1 MAGEK
6 KNWFQVAQD
15 RIQIAGTK
23 LGQNPEITE
32 ILRNPQRTLSVS
44 IPVRMDDG
52 TTKVFQGFRCQHNDA
67 VGPTKGGI
75 RFHQDETLED
85 VKALATLM
93 TLKCAVVGLPYGGG
107 KGGIV
112 VDPTKLS
119 TGELERLSRGYIRA
133 LGTFVGPDR
142 DVPAPDVNTTGQIM
156 AWMVDEYSKLTGH
169 NTFALM
175 TGKPLIL
182 GGSLGRTA
190 ATGLGGVY
198 CLRLAAKKMGMSLK
212 GATVAVEGFGNV
224 GFYAAKILREEDG
237 AKIVA
242 ITMVSGGV
250 YDPKGIDPDD
260 LKAYENKNG
269 TVKGYKGL
277 DNVSNEQLRAL
288 DVDIYIPA
296 ALQNAILKDNAKD
309 VKAKIVVELANGGV
323 NPDADEILEKNGA
336 FVIPDILGNAGG
348 VTVSYF
354 EWVQNNYGYYWSE
367 KEVNEKLERVIRACP
382 QYVHHAQGRQD
393 HDEDGR
399 RHGRSRAYRRGRQDS
414 RLGSLIDSSS
424 FWRAC
429 V

>member
-6 KNWFQVAQD
+6 KNWFQVAQE
-15 RIQIAGTK
+15 RIQVAGAK
-23 LGQNPEITE
+23 LGQSAEITE
-32 ILRNPQRTLSVS
+32 IIRNPQRTLCVS

-112 VDPTKLS
+112 VDPAKLS
-119 TGELERLSRGYIRA
+119 AGELERLARGYVRA
-133 LGTFVGPDR
+133 LGTFIGPDK
-142 DVPAPDVNTTGQIM
+142 DVPAPDVNTNGQIM
-156 AWMVDEYSKLTGH
+156 AWMIDEYSKITGH
-169 NTFALM
+169 NTPALM

-182 GGSLGRTA
+182 GGSVGRTA

-198 CLRLAAKKMGMSLK
+198 CLRIAAKKLGMSLK
-212 GATVAVEGFGNV
+212 GATIAIEGFGNV
-224 GFYAAKILREEDG
+224 GFYAAKILHNEDG

-242 ITMVSGGV
+242 ITMVNGGV
-250 YDPKGIDPDD
+250 YDPKGIDPED

-277 DNVSNEQLRAL
+277 DNISNEQLRAL
-288 DVDIYIPA
+288 DVDVYIPA
-296 ALQNAILKDNAKD
+296 ALQNALYRENAKD

-323 NPDADEILEKNGA
+323 NPDADETLEKNGS
-336 FVIPDILGNAGG
+336 FVVPDILGNAGG

-367 KEVNEKLERVIRACP
+367 KEVNEKLDRVMSEAFERV
-382 QYVHHAQGRQD
+382 YVMYSKHKADKVTMRMAADMVAVERVG
-393 HDEDGR
+393 E
-399 RHGRSRAYRRGRQDS
+399 AIKTRG
-414 RLGSLIDSSS
+414 
-424 FWRAC
+424 WVA
-429 V
+429 

>member
-6 KNWFQVAQD
+6 KNWFQVAQE
-15 RIQIAGTK
+15 RIQIAGAK
-23 LGQNPEITE
+23 LGQSAEITE
-32 ILRNPQRTLSVS
+32 IIRNPQRTLCVS

-112 VDPTKLS
+112 VDPAKLS
-119 TGELERLSRGYIRA
+119 AGELERLARGYVRA
-133 LGTFVGPDR
+133 LGTFIGPDK
-142 DVPAPDVNTTGQIM
+142 DVPAPDVNTNGQIM
-156 AWMVDEYSKLTGH
+156 AWMIDEYSKITGH
-169 NTFALM
+169 NTPALM

-182 GGSLGRTA
+182 GGSVGRTA

-198 CLRLAAKKMGMSLK
+198 CLRIAAKKLGMSLK
-212 GATVAVEGFGNV
+212 GATIAIEGFGNV
-224 GFYAAKILREEDG
+224 GFYAAKILHNEDG

-242 ITMVSGGV
+242 ITMVNGGV
-250 YDPKGIDPDD
+250 YDPKGIDPED

-277 DNVSNEQLRAL
+277 DNISNEQLRAL
-288 DVDIYIPA
+288 DVDVYIPA
-296 ALQNAILKDNAKD
+296 ALQNALYKENAKD

-323 NPDADEILEKNGA
+323 NPDADETLEKNGS
-336 FVIPDILGNAGG
+336 FVVPDILGNAGG

-367 KEVNEKLERVIRACP
+367 KEVNEKLDRVMSEAFERVYDMYSKHKADKVTMRMAADMVAVERVGEAIKT
-382 QYVHHAQGRQD
+382 
-393 HDEDGR
+393 
-399 RHGRSRAYRRGRQDS
+399 RG
-414 RLGSLIDSSS
+414 
-424 FWRAC
+424 WVA
-429 V
+429 

>member
-32 ILRNPQRTLSVS
+32 ILRNPLRTLSVS

-142 DVPAPDVNTTGQIM
+142 DVPAPDVNTNGQIM
-156 AWMVDEYSKLTGH
+156 AWMIDEYSKLTGH
-169 NTFALM
+169 NTPALM

-212 GATVAVEGFGNV
+212 GATIAVEGFGNV
-224 GFYAAKILREEDG
+224 GFYASRILHEEDG

-242 ITMVSGGV
+242 ITMVNGGV

-260 LKAYENKNG
+260 LKAYETKNG

-288 DVDIYIPA
+288 DVDVYIPA
-296 ALQNAILKDNAKD
+296 ALQNAIFRDNAKD

-323 NPDADEILEKNGA
+323 NPDADEILEKNGV
-336 FVIPDILGNAGG
+336 FVVPDILGNAGG

-367 KEVNEKLERVIRACP
+367 KEVNEKLDRVMTEAFDRVYSMYTKHKTDKVTMRMAADMVAVDRVGEAVKIRGW
-382 QYVHHAQGRQD
+382 VG
-393 HDEDGR
+393 
-399 RHGRSRAYRRGRQDS
+399 
-414 RLGSLIDSSS
+414 
-424 FWRAC
+424 
-429 V
+429 

>member
-1 MAGEK
+1 
-6 KNWFQVAQD
+6 
-15 RIQIAGTK
+15 
-23 LGQNPEITE
+23 
-32 ILRNPQRTLSVS
+32 
-44 IPVRMDDG
+44 
-52 TTKVFQGFRCQHNDA
+52 
-67 VGPTKGGI
+67 
-75 RFHQDETLED
+75 
-85 VKALATLM
+85 
-93 TLKCAVVGLPYGGG
+93 
-107 KGGIV
+107 
-112 VDPTKLS
+112 
-119 TGELERLSRGYIRA
+119 
-133 LGTFVGPDR
+133 
-142 DVPAPDVNTTGQIM
+142 
-156 AWMVDEYSKLTGH
+156 
-169 NTFALM
+169 
-175 TGKPLIL
+175 
-182 GGSLGRTA
+182 
-190 ATGLGGVY
+190 
-198 CLRLAAKKMGMSLK
+198 MSLK

-367 KEVNEKLERVIRACP
+367 KEVNEKLERVMTEAFERVHNMYTTHKADKITMRMAADMVAVERIGEAVKIRGWVA
-382 QYVHHAQGRQD
+382 
-393 HDEDGR
+393 
-399 RHGRSRAYRRGRQDS
+399 
-414 RLGSLIDSSS
+414 
-424 FWRAC
+424 
-429 V
+429 

>member
-1 MAGEK
+1 MAVEK

-23 LGQNPEITE
+23 LGQNPEVTE
-32 ILRNPQRTLSVS
+32 ILRNPQRTLIVS

-107 KGGIV
+107 KGGVV
-112 VDPTKLS
+112 VDPRTLS
-119 TGELERLSRGYIRA
+119 TSELERLSRGYIRA
-133 LGTFVGPDR
+133 LGAFIGPDR
-142 DVPAPDVNTTGQIM
+142 DVPAPDVNTTPQIM
-156 AWMVDEYSKLTGH
+156 AWMVDEYSKMTGH
-169 NTFALM
+169 NTFGLL
-175 TGKPLIL
+175 TGKPIIV

-198 CLRLAAKKMGMSLK
+198 CLRMAAKKAGVTLK
-212 GATVAVEGFGNV
+212 GATVAIEGFGNV
-224 GFYAAKILREEDG
+224 GYYAAKILHEEDG
-237 AKIVA
+237 AKVVA
-242 ITMVSGGV
+242 ITMVNGGV

-269 TVKGYKGL
+269 TVKGYKSL
-277 DNVSNEQLRAL
+277 DNISNEQLRAL
-288 DVDIYIPA
+288 DVDVYIPA
-296 ALQNAILKDNAKD
+296 ALQNAIVKDNAGD
-309 VKAKIVVELANGGV
+309 VKAKIIVELANGGV

-367 KEVNEKLERVIRACP
+367 KEVNEKLERVMTEAFERVYAMHTKHKADKVTMRIAADMVAVERVGEA
-382 QYVHHAQGRQD
+382 V
-393 HDEDGR
+393 EV
-399 RHGRSRAYRRGRQDS
+399 RGWVRP
-414 RLGSLIDSSS
+414 
-424 FWRAC
+424 
-429 V
+429 

>member
-1 MAGEK
+1 MAVEK

-15 RIQIAGTK
+15 RIQIAGAK

-32 ILRNPQRTLSVS
+32 ILRNPQRTLIVS

-85 VKALATLM
+85 VKALASLM
-93 TLKCAVVGLPYGGG
+93 TLKCAVVGLPYGGS
-107 KGGIV
+107 KGGII
-112 VDPTKLS
+112 VDPRTLS

-133 LGTFVGPDR
+133 LGAFIGPDR
-142 DVPAPDVNTTGQIM
+142 DVPAPDVNTTPQIM
-156 AWMVDEYSKLTGH
+156 AWMMDEYSKMTGH
-169 NTFALM
+169 NTFALL
-175 TGKPLIL
+175 TGKPLIV

-198 CLRLAAKKMGMSLK
+198 CLRMAAKKAGVTLK
-212 GATVAVEGFGNV
+212 GATVAIEGFGNV
-224 GFYAAKILREEDG
+224 GYYAAKILHEEDG
-237 AKIVA
+237 AKVIG
-242 ITMVSGGV
+242 ITMVNGGV

-260 LKAYENKNG
+260 LKAFENKNG

-277 DNVSNEQLRAL
+277 DNISNEQLRAL
-288 DVDIYIPA
+288 NVDVYIPA
-296 ALQNAILKDNAKD
+296 ALQNAITKDNAGA

-336 FVIPDILGNAGG
+336 FVVPDILGNAGG

-367 KEVNEKLERVIRACP
+367 KEVNERLERVMTEAFERVFTMHTKHKASKVTMRMAADMVAVERVGEAV
-382 QYVHHAQGRQD
+382 QV
-393 HDEDGR
+393 
-399 RHGRSRAYRRGRQDS
+399 RGWVG
-414 RLGSLIDSSS
+414 L
-424 FWRAC
+424 
-429 V
+429 

>member
-133 LGTFVGPDR
+133 LGTFIGADR

-156 AWMVDEYSKLTGH
+156 AWM
-169 NTFALM
+169 A
-175 TGKPLIL
+175 GKPIII

-224 GFYAAKILREEDG
+224 GFYASRILREEDG

-242 ITMVSGGV
+242 ITMVNGGV

-367 KEVNEKLERVIRACP
+367 KEVNEKLDRVMTEAFDRVYNMYTKHKADKVTMRMAADMVAVERVGEAVKIRGW
-382 QYVHHAQGRQD
+382 VG
-393 HDEDGR
+393 
-399 RHGRSRAYRRGRQDS
+399 
-414 RLGSLIDSSS
+414 
-424 FWRAC
+424 
-429 V
+429 

>member
-6 KNWFQVAQD
+6 KNWFQVAQE
-15 RIQIAGTK
+15 RIQIAGAK
-23 LGQNPEITE
+23 LGQSAEITE
-32 ILRNPQRTLSVS
+32 IIRNPQRTLCVS

-85 VKALATLM
+85 VKALATLK

-112 VDPTKLS
+112 VDPAKLS
-119 TGELERLSRGYIRA
+119 AGELERLARGYVRA
-133 LGTFVGPDR
+133 LGTFIGPDK
-142 DVPAPDVNTTGQIM
+142 DVPAPDVNTNGQIM
-156 AWMVDEYSKLTGH
+156 AWMIDEYSKITGH
-169 NTFALM
+169 NTPALM

-182 GGSLGRTA
+182 GGSVGRTA

-198 CLRLAAKKMGMSLK
+198 CLRIAAKKLGMSLK
-212 GATVAVEGFGNV
+212 GATIAIEGFGNV
-224 GFYAAKILREEDG
+224 GFYAAKILHNEDG

-242 ITMVSGGV
+242 ITMVNGGV
-250 YDPKGIDPDD
+250 YDPKGIDPED

-277 DNVSNEQLRAL
+277 DNISNEQLRAL
-288 DVDIYIPA
+288 DVDVYIPA
-296 ALQNAILKDNAKD
+296 ALQNALYKENAKD

-323 NPDADEILEKNGA
+323 NPDADETLEKNGS
-336 FVIPDILGNAGG
+336 FVVPDILGNAGG

-367 KEVNEKLERVIRACP
+367 KEVNEKLDRVMSEAFERVYDMYSKHKADKVTMRMAADMVAVERVGEAIKT
-382 QYVHHAQGRQD
+382 
-393 HDEDGR
+393 
-399 RHGRSRAYRRGRQDS
+399 RG
-414 RLGSLIDSSS
+414 
-424 FWRAC
+424 WVA
-429 V
+429 

>member
-6 KNWFQVAQD
+6 KNWFQVAQE
-15 RIQIAGTK
+15 RIQVAGAK
-23 LGQNPEITE
+23 LGQSAEITE
-32 ILRNPQRTLSVS
+32 IIRNPQRTLCVS

-85 VKALATLM
+85 VKALATLK

-112 VDPTKLS
+112 VDPAKLS
-119 TGELERLSRGYIRA
+119 AGELERLARGYVRA
-133 LGTFVGPDR
+133 LGTFIGPDK
-142 DVPAPDVNTTGQIM
+142 DVPAPDVNTNGQIM
-156 AWMVDEYSKLTGH
+156 AWMIDEYSKITGH
-169 NTFALM
+169 NTPALM

-182 GGSLGRTA
+182 GGSVGRTA

-198 CLRLAAKKMGMSLK
+198 CLRIAAKKLGMSLK
-212 GATVAVEGFGNV
+212 GATIAIEGFGNV
-224 GFYAAKILREEDG
+224 GFYAAKILHNEDG

-242 ITMVSGGV
+242 ITMVNGGV
-250 YDPKGIDPDD
+250 YDPKGIDPED

-277 DNVSNEQLRAL
+277 DNISNEQLRAL
-288 DVDIYIPA
+288 DVDVYIPA
-296 ALQNAILKDNAKD
+296 ALQNALYKENAKD

-323 NPDADEILEKNGA
+323 NPDADETLEKNGS
-336 FVIPDILGNAGG
+336 FVVPDILGNAGG

-367 KEVNEKLERVIRACP
+367 KEVNEKLDRVMSEAFERVYDMYSKHKADKVTMRMAADMVAVERVGEAIKT
-382 QYVHHAQGRQD
+382 
-393 HDEDGR
+393 
-399 RHGRSRAYRRGRQDS
+399 RG
-414 RLGSLIDSSS
+414 
-424 FWRAC
+424 WVA
-429 V
+429 

>member
-23 LGQNPEITE
+23 LGQNPEVTE
-32 ILRNPQRTLSVS
+32 IIRNPERTLIVS

-93 TLKCAVVGLPYGGG
+93 SLKCAVVGLPYGGG
-107 KGGIV
+107 KGGII

-133 LGTFVGPDR
+133 LGTFVGPER
-142 DVPAPDVNTTGQIM
+142 DIPAPDVNTTGQIM
-156 AWMVDEYSKLTGH
+156 AWMVDEYSKMVGH
-169 NTFALM
+169 NVPALM
-175 TGKPLIL
+175 TGKPLIA

-190 ATGLGGVY
+190 ATGLGGVF
-198 CLRLAAKKMGMSLK
+198 CLRLAAKKAGMNLK
-212 GATVAVEGFGNV
+212 GATVAIEGFGNV
-224 GFYAAKILREEDG
+224 GFNAAKILHDEDG

-242 ITMVSGGV
+242 ITMVSGGIH
-250 YDPKGIDPDD
+250 DPKGIDPDD
-260 LKAYENKNG
+260 LKAYETKHG

-277 DNVSNEQLRAL
+277 DNISNEQLRAL
-288 DVDIYIPA
+288 DVDVYIPA
-296 ALQNAILKDNAKD
+296 ALQNAIVKDNAKD
-309 VKAKIVVELANGGV
+309 VKAKIVLELANGGV
-323 NPDADEILEKNGA
+323 NPDADETLEKNGA
-336 FVIPDILGNAGG
+336 VVIPDILGNAGG

-354 EWVQNNYGYYWSE
+354 EWVQNNYGYYWTE
-367 KEVNEKLERVIRACP
+367 KEVNEKLERVMTEAFENVYAMYTKHKADKVTMRMAADMVAVNRIGEA
-382 QYVHHAQGRQD
+382 VKV
-393 HDEDGR
+393 
-399 RHGRSRAYRRGRQDS
+399 RGWV
-414 RLGSLIDSSS
+414 G
-424 FWRAC
+424 
-429 V
+429 